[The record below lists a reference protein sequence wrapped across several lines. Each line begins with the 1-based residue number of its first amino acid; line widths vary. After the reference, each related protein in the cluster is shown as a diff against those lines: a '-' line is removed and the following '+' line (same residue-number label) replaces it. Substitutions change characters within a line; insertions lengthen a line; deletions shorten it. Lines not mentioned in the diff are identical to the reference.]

1 MRPFGRSNLCALRLN
16 SLSYLYGFILM
27 SFTRG
32 LFHGVYVA
40 YAFSLFLLMMLLVAP
55 VVLLASFFGKVRG
68 GNFIFK
74 VCTVWSDCWFFCVG
88 IREKV
93 ITEAPLD
100 PRQHYIFVAN
110 HICYLDAALIVKAI
124 RQPMRPLGKVETSR
138 IPLFGYIYGKA
149 VVTVDR
155 SSPEHRA
162 RSVEILKSILRKNI
176 SIFIFPEGTFNMT
189 GKPLKD
195 FYDGAFRIAIET
207 RTPIKPL
214 LFLDA
219 YDRMRPETVLSLN
232 PGICRVVFLEDV
244 GVEGYGPGEHL
255 ELKQKVYSIME
266 SKLREYKAN
275 WIK

>member
-1 MRPFGRSNLCALRLN
+1 MGNLCAFYLN
-16 SLSYLYGFILM
+16 AVSYLYGFISM
-27 SFTRG
+27 SFSRG
-32 LFHGVYVA
+32 LLHGVYVA

-55 VVLLASFFGKVRG
+55 VVLVASFFGKIRG

-74 VCTVWSDCWFFCVG
+74 VCRLWSDCWFFCVG
-88 IREKV
+88 IRQHV
-93 ITEAPLD
+93 ISESPLD
-100 PRQHYIFVAN
+100 PRQHCLFVAN

-138 IPLFGYIYGKA
+138 IPLFGYIYRKA

-155 SSPEHRA
+155 SSADNRA
-162 RSVEILKSILRKNI
+162 RSVEILKSILRKHI

-207 RTPIKPL
+207 QTPIRPL
-214 LFLDA
+214 LFLDS
-219 YDRMRPETVLSLN
+219 YDRMRPESVLSLN
-232 PGICRVVFLEDV
+232 PGVSRVVFLPEV
-244 GVEGYGPGEHL
+244 GVEQYGPGQHL

-266 SKLREYKAN
+266 SKLRKYKAS

>member
-1 MRPFGRSNLCALRLN
+1 NV
-16 SLSYLYGFILM
+16 LSYLYGFILM
-27 SFTRG
+27 LFIRG
-32 LFHGVYVA
+32 LLHGVYVV
-40 YAFSLFLLMMLLVAP
+40 YAFSLFLMMMLLVAP
-55 VVLLASFFGKVRG
+55 VVLVASFFGKISG

-74 VCTVWSDCWFFCVG
+74 VCTFWSDCWFFCVG
-88 IREKV
+88 IRQKV
-93 ITEAPLD
+93 IYEAPLD
-100 PRQHYIFVAN
+100 PHQHYIFVAN
-110 HICYLDAALIVKAI
+110 HLCSLDAALIVKAI

-138 IPLFGYIYGKA
+138 IPLFGYIYRKA

-162 RSVEILKSILRKNI
+162 RSVEILKSILRKQI

-207 RTPIKPL
+207 QTPIKPL

-219 YDRMRPETVLSLN
+219 YDRMRPESVLSLN
-232 PGICRVVFLEDV
+232 PGISRVVFLDEV
-244 GVEGYGPGEHL
+244 GVGEYGPGEHL
-255 ELKQKVYSIME
+255 QLKEKVFSMME
-266 SKLREYKAN
+266 SKLSEYKAA